1 MERDGDLVRLKRKAI
16 CCLSGKM
23 VVLSR
28 SGNTGS
34 MSKYLRWEKDTII
47 FAVVRLLDR
56 INDIPQLAIKG
67 SREFADA
74 TAAQVFNA
82 YFTRYCSLA
91 ANTETQTPL
100 AMGNCWTPKRRR
112 KEISEDGESQGSLT
126 PQVFEA
132 TPVKFRTP

>member
-1 MERDGDLVRLKRKAI
+1 MDRDGDLVRLKRKVI
-16 CCLSGKM
+16 CCLSGEN

-28 SGNTGS
+28 TGDLSS

-67 SREFADA
+67 SRKIADT

-100 AMGNCWTPKRRR
+100 AMDNCWTPKRRR

-132 TPVKFRTP
+132 TSVKFRSP